1 MKTPLTPTARACAA
15 TVLAAAALLGGAAQ
29 ASSPASEREAL
40 QTLHATTMNLI
51 DALVRQGVL
60 SREAAEQL
68 VADAEQRART
78 AAEAERRAEET
89 TVRVPYVPETLRRAI
104 ADEVREEVVAR
115 ARAERWGD
123 VNVVPEWIDR
133 IRLDGDFRFGWQ
145 RDMFDRSNAS
155 AATFLGFG
163 QQITNTLEDR
173 DRLRVRARLG
183 LRARV
188 SDALAV
194 QMRLVTGSLADPV
207 STTQTLGNTGSKFS
221 FALDR
226 AFARLQAPQAAPG
239 WGLLLGRMANP
250 FYTSDLVWDS
260 DVGLDG
266 IALQYA
272 DPTLTRQGALRLF
285 GAIGAFALQEVPR
298 SPTNRADSKW
308 LYAAQVGAEWQPALE
323 SRARIG
329 LALYDYRNVTGVA
342 NDDPAAPGA
351 MDATAPAFR
360 QKGNSLFDINQPVG
374 RPELWALAAEYRV
387 LSLTADYDMRLVGA
401 QHLML
406 GADWV
411 RNIGFDAQ
419 RTLARNPGLLPE
431 GEQTNGY
438 QIRVGFGRPAMEFRG
453 DWRLDLAW
461 RHLEADA
468 VLDAFADSDFHL
480 GGSNHRGFA
489 VGAQYAIARN
499 TWLSAQW
506 LSTREVTLP
515 RLAIDVFNLQL
526 HGRF

>member
-1 MKTPLTPTARACAA
+1 MKTPLTPTARICAVA
-15 TVLAAAALLGGAAQ
+15 MLTAAALLGGPAQ
-29 ASSPASEREAL
+29 ASGPGAEREAL

-60 SREAAEQL
+60 SRDAADQL
-68 VADAEQRART
+68 IADAEQRARA

-89 TVRVPYVPETLRRAI
+89 TVRVPYVPEAVRRAI
-104 ADEVREEVVAR
+104 ADEVREEVVTR

-145 RDMFDRSNAS
+145 RDMFGADNAPEDF
-155 AATFLGFG
+155 FLPGG
-163 QQITNTLEDR
+163 QLIDNTLEDR

-188 SDALAV
+188 TDELAV
-194 QMRLVTGSLADPV
+194 TLRLVTGSLNDPV
-207 STTQTLGNTGSKFS
+207 STTQTLGNYGGKFS

-250 FYTSDLVWDS
+250 FFTSDLVWDG

-272 DPTLTRQGALRLF
+272 DPRLPRQGELRLF
-285 GAIGAFALQEVPR
+285 GAIGAFPLQEVQR
-298 SPTNRADSKW
+298 TQTVHARSKW
-308 LYAAQVGAEWQPALE
+308 LYGAQIGAEWQPAHE
-323 SRARIG
+323 SRLRLG
-329 LALYDYRNVTGVA
+329 LALYDYRNVSGVR
-342 NDDPAAPGA
+342 NEPDQRF
-351 MDATAPAFR
+351 MDATAPRFR
-360 QKGNSLFDINQPVG
+360 QKGNTLFNIDNDGNPATN
-374 RPELWALAAEYRV
+374 LWALAADYRL
-387 LSLTADYDMRLVGA
+387 LSLTADFDMRLFGA
-401 QHLML
+401 QHLMI

-411 RNIGFDAQ
+411 RNVGLDAQ
-419 RTLARNPGLLPE
+419 RVLARTGLPLLAD
-431 GEQTNGY
+431 QDRGY
-438 QIRVGFGRPAMEFRG
+438 QLRLAFGRPAMEFRG

-480 GGSNHRGFA
+480 GGTNHRGFA

-506 LSTREVTLP
+506 LSTREITGLP
-515 RLAIDVFNLQL
+515 LSIDVFNLQL

>member
-1 MKTPLTPTARACAA
+1 MKTASFPTARALAA
-15 TVLAAAALLGGAAQ
+15 AALAAAALLGGGAQ
-29 ASSPASEREAL
+29 ASEREAL
-40 QTLHATTMNLI
+40 ETLRQTTQNLI

-60 SREAAEQL
+60 SRDAADQL
-68 VADAEQRART
+68 IADAEQRAR
-78 AAEAERRAEET
+78 AAADAQRRADET

-104 ADEVREEVVAR
+104 ADEVREEVVTR

-145 RDMFDRSNAS
+145 RDMFGADNAS
-155 AATFLGFG
+155 EAVFEANG
-163 QQITNTLEDR
+163 QSIANTREDR

-188 SDALAV
+188 TDELSV
-194 QMRLVTGSLADPV
+194 QLRLVSGSLADAV
-207 STTQTLGNTGSKFS
+207 SMTQTLGNYGGKLS

-239 WGLLLGRMANP
+239 WSLLLGRVANP

-272 DPTLTRQGALRLF
+272 DPSLPRQGALRLF
-285 GAIGAFALQEVPR
+285 GAIGAFPLQEVQR
-298 SPTNRADSKW
+298 SQTTRAHSKW
-308 LYAAQVGAEWQPALE
+308 LYAAQLGAEWQPRPE
-323 SRARIG
+323 SRARVG
-329 LALYDYRNVTGVA
+329 LALYDYRNVSGVA
-342 NDDPAAPGA
+342 NDPAAPGA
-351 MDATAPAFR
+351 MNATAPAFR

-374 RPELWALAAEYRV
+374 GTPLWALAADYRL
-387 LSLTADYDMRLVGA
+387 LSLTADFDMRLVGA

-406 GADWV
+406 GFDGV
-411 RNIGFDAQ
+411 RNVGLDAQ
-419 RTLARNPGLLPE
+419 RMRARTGLPLLAD
-431 GEQTNGY
+431 QDTGY
-438 QIRVGFGRPAMEFRG
+438 QLRLAFGRPAMEFRG

-480 GGSNHRGFA
+480 GGTNHRGFA

-506 LSTREVTLP
+506 LSTREVSGLP
-515 RLAIDVFNLQL
+515 LSIDVFNLQL

>member
-1 MKTPLTPTARACAA
+1 MNNPLTTSARTGAA
-15 TVLAAAALLGGAAQ
+15 VVLAAAALLGGAAQ
-29 ASSPASEREAL
+29 ASEREAL
-40 QTLHATTMNLI
+40 ETLRQTTQNLI

-68 VADAEQRART
+68 VTDAEQRAR
-78 AAEAERRAEET
+78 AGAEAARRAEET

-145 RDMFDRSNAS
+145 RDMF
-155 AATFLGFG
+155 AATNAPEAAFDAAG
-163 QQITNTLEDR
+163 QLIANTLEER

-188 SDALAV
+188 SDELALTL
-194 QMRLVTGSLADPV
+194 RLATGALADPV
-207 STTQTLGNTGSKFS
+207 STTQTLGVTGSKFS

-226 AFARLQAPQAAPG
+226 AFARLQAPQSAPG

-250 FYTSDLVWDS
+250 FFGSDLVWDS

-266 IALQYA
+266 LALQYA
-272 DPTLTRQGALRLF
+272 DPALPGQGTLRLF
-285 GAIGAFALQEVPR
+285 GALGAFPLQEVQR
-298 SPTNRADSKW
+298 SATNRARSKW
-308 LYAAQVGAEWQPALE
+308 LYGAQLGVDWQPAPE

-329 LALYDYRNVTGVA
+329 LGLYDYRHVSGVR
-342 NDDPAAPGA
+342 NAPGQTLTN
-351 MDATAPAFR
+351 ATAPAFR
-360 QKGNSLFDINQPVG
+360 QKGNTLFNIDNDGNPATN
-374 RPELWALAAEYRV
+374 LWALAADYRLLN
-387 LSLTADYDMRLVGA
+387 LSASYDLRLVGA

-411 RNIGFDAQ
+411 RNIGFDAE
-419 RTLARNPGLLPE
+419 RSLARTGVLLD
-431 GEQTNGY
+431 EQTHGY
-438 QIRVGFGRPAMEFRG
+438 QLRVAFGRPAMEFRG
-453 DWRLDLAW
+453 DWQLNLAW

-480 GGSNHRGFA
+480 GGTNHRGFA
-489 VGAQYAIARN
+489 FGAQYALARN

-506 LSTREVTLP
+506 LSTREVTGLP
-515 RLAIDVFNLQL
+515 LAIDVFNLQL

>member
-145 RDMFDRSNAS
+145 RDMFDRNNAPELF
-155 AATFLGFG
+155 FLASG
-163 QQITNTLEDR
+163 QQIANTLEDR

-188 SDALAV
+188 SDELAV
-194 QMRLVTGSLADPV
+194 SLRLASGALADPV
-207 STTQTLGNTGSKFS
+207 STTQTLGVYGSKFS

-226 AFARLQAPQAAPG
+226 AFARLQAPQSAPG
-239 WGLLLGRMANP
+239 LGLLLGRMANP
-250 FYTSDLVWDS
+250 FFATDLVWDS

-272 DPTLTRQGALRLF
+272 DPSPPGQGSLRLF
-285 GAIGAFALQEVPR
+285 GALGAFPLQELQR
-298 SPTNRADSKW
+298 SATNLARSKW
-308 LYAAQVGAEWQPALE
+308 LYGAQVGVEWQPALE

-329 LALYDYRNVTGVA
+329 LGLYDYRHVSGIRNEPSQTLT
-342 NDDPAAPGA
+342 N
-351 MDATAPAFR
+351 ATAPAFR
-360 QKGNSLFDINQPVG
+360 QKGNTLFNIDNDANPDTN
-374 RPELWALAAEYRV
+374 LWALGADYR
-387 LSLTADYDMRLVGA
+387 LLNLTASYDLRLVGA

-406 GADWV
+406 SADWV

-419 RTLARNPGLLPE
+419 RSLARTGVLLDA
-431 GEQTNGY
+431 QTQGY
-438 QIRVGFGRPAMEFRG
+438 QVRVAFGRPAMEFRG
-453 DWRLDLAW
+453 DWRLELAW

-480 GGSNHRGFA
+480 GGTNHRGFA
-489 VGAQYAIARN
+489 VGAQYTFARN

-506 LSTREVTLP
+506 LSTREISGLP
-515 RLAIDVFNLQL
+515 LAIEVFNLQL

>member
-1 MKTPLTPTARACAA
+1 MKTTLRPSARACAA
-15 TVLAAAALLGGAAQ
+15 ALLAAAALCGGVAQ
-29 ASSPASEREAL
+29 ASERAAL
-40 QTLHATTMNLI
+40 ETLRQTTQNLI

-68 VADAEQRART
+68 VTDAEARAQ
-78 AAEAERRAEET
+78 AATEAQRRADET

-145 RDMFDRSNAS
+145 RDMF
-155 AATFLGFG
+155 AADNTPEETLRFAG
-163 QQITNTLEDR
+163 QLIDNTLEDR

-188 SDALAV
+188 SDELSV
-194 QMRLVTGSLADPV
+194 QLRLVTGSVADPV
-207 STTQTLGNTGSKFS
+207 STTQTLGNYGGKFS

-239 WGLLLGRMANP
+239 FGVLLGRMANP

-266 IALQYA
+266 IALQWA
-272 DPTLTRQGALRLF
+272 DPALPGPGRVRLF
-285 GAIGAFALQEVPR
+285 GALGAFALQEVQR
-298 SPTNRADSKW
+298 SALNRARSKW
-308 LYAAQVGAEWQPALE
+308 LYGAQIGAEWQPVPE

-329 LALYDYRNVTGVA
+329 LGLYDYRNVSGVL
-342 NDDPAAPGA
+342 NEPDQTLTN
-351 MDATAPAFR
+351 ATAPAFR
-360 QKGNSLFDINQPVG
+360 QKGNTLFDIFNDTPDVN
-374 RPELWALAAEYRV
+374 RLWALAADYR
-387 LSLTADYDMRLVGA
+387 LLNLTADFDLRLVGA

-406 GADWV
+406 GVDWV

-419 RTLARNPGLLPE
+419 RSLARTGLMLDA
-431 GEQTNGY
+431 QTQGY
-438 QIRVGFGRPAMEFRG
+438 QLRLAFGRPAMEFRG
-453 DWRLDLAW
+453 DWQFNLAW

-480 GGSNHRGFA
+480 GGTNHRGYA
-489 VGAQYAIARN
+489 VGAQYALARN

-506 LSTREVTLP
+506 LSTREVTGP
-515 RLAIDVFNLQL
+515 PLAIDVFNLQL